1 MRWDFGKVYKD
12 IRQSKGLT
20 QEEICGDML
29 ARSTLARIES
39 GQVIPKFDTFIF
51 LLQQI
56 NMSLEE
62 FEYICNVYQ
71 PSERQ
76 KLLNIANNNLSITD
90 NTELL
95 SLKQQCQEYLQTH
108 HDIPIQQLL
117 DRLTVTIHVREFGG
131 ESKDTTFQE
140 TTQKI
145 WHYLEKQNT
154 WYQNDFKLLLT
165 ILYHFPLETLK
176 TITPKILINLVKYTN
191 LYNIKPLQ
199 LTLLTNLASIYL
211 DNHQTKECETFS
223 LEALKLAKELKRYD
237 FLGIAQVRLGICRDD
252 NSLIDKGMSLL
263 HLTEEEKIFE
273 ALEKEVAKHRQ
284 I

>member
-1 MRWDFGKVYKD
+1 
-12 IRQSKGLT
+12 
-20 QEEICGDML
+20 
-29 ARSTLARIES
+29 
-39 GQVIPKFDTFIF
+39 
-51 LLQQI
+51 
-56 NMSLEE
+56 MSLEE
-62 FEYICNVYQ
+62 FEYIYNVYQ

-90 NTELL
+90 NTKLL

-176 TITPKILINLVKYTN
+176 TITPKILTNLVKYTD

-211 DNHQTKECETFS
+211 DNRQTKECETFY

-237 FLGIAQVRLGICRDD
+237 LLGIAQVRLGICRDD

>member
-1 MRWDFGKVYKD
+1 
-12 IRQSKGLT
+12 
-20 QEEICGDML
+20 ML

-51 LLQQI
+51 LIQQI
-56 NMSLEE
+56 NMSLEG
-62 FEYICNVYQ
+62 FEYIYNVYQ
-71 PSERQ
+71 PNERQ

-90 NTELL
+90 NTKLL

-176 TITPKILINLVKYTN
+176 TITPKILTNLVKYTN

-211 DNHQTKECETFS
+211 DNRQTKECETFY

-237 FLGIAQVRLGICRDD
+237 LLGIAQVRLGICRDD

-273 ALEKEVAKHRQ
+273 ST
-284 I
+284 

>member
-1 MRWDFGKVYKD
+1 
-12 IRQSKGLT
+12 
-20 QEEICGDML
+20 
-29 ARSTLARIES
+29 
-39 GQVIPKFDTFIF
+39 
-51 LLQQI
+51 
-56 NMSLEE
+56 MSLEE
-62 FEYICNVYQ
+62 FEYIYNVYQ
-71 PSERQ
+71 PNERQ

-117 DRLTVTIHVREFGG
+117 DRLTVTIHIREFGG

-176 TITPKILINLVKYTN
+176 TITLKILTNLVKYTD

-211 DNHQTKECETFS
+211 DNRQTKECETFY

-237 FLGIAQVRLGICRDD
+237 LLGIAQVRLGICRDD

-273 ALEKEVAKHRQ
+273 ST
-284 I
+284 

>member
-1 MRWDFGKVYKD
+1 MRWDFEKVYKD

-29 ARSTLARIES
+29 ARSTLARIEG

-56 NMSLEE
+56 NMNLEE

-117 DRLTVTIHVREFGG
+117 DRLTVTIHIREFGG

-176 TITPKILINLVKYTN
+176 TITLKILTNLVKYTD

-211 DNHQTKECETFS
+211 ENHQTKECETFS

>member
-1 MRWDFGKVYKD
+1 MRWDFEKVYKD

-117 DRLTVTIHVREFGG
+117 DRLTVTIHIREFGG

-176 TITPKILINLVKYTN
+176 TITLKILTNLVKYTD

-211 DNHQTKECETFS
+211 ENHQTKECETFS

>member
-1 MRWDFGKVYKD
+1 MRWDFEKVYKD

-29 ARSTLARIES
+29 ARSTLASIES

-117 DRLTVTIHVREFGG
+117 DRLTVTIHIREFGG

-176 TITPKILINLVKYTN
+176 TITLKILTNLVKYTD

>member
-56 NMSLEE
+56 NMNLEE

-71 PSERQ
+71 SSERQ

-95 SLKQQCQEYLQTH
+95 SLKQQCQEYLQTQ

-131 ESKDTTFQE
+131 ESKDTTLQE

-145 WHYLEKQNT
+145 CHYLEKQST

-165 ILYHFPLETLK
+165 ILYHFQLETLK
-176 TITPKILINLVKYTN
+176 TITPKILTNLVKHTD

-263 HLTEEEKIFE
+263 RLTEEEKIFE

>member
-1 MRWDFGKVYKD
+1 MRWDFEKVYKD

-117 DRLTVTIHVREFGG
+117 DRLTVTIHIREFGG

-176 TITPKILINLVKYTN
+176 TITLKILTNLVKYTD

-211 DNHQTKECETFS
+211 ENHQTKECETFS

-263 HLTEEEKIFE
+263 HLTEEEKVFE

>member
-56 NMSLEE
+56 YMSLEE

-131 ESKDTTFQE
+131 KSKDTTFQE

>member
-131 ESKDTTFQE
+131 ESKDTTFQG

-263 HLTEEEKIFE
+263 RLTEEEKIFE

>member
-108 HDIPIQQLL
+108 HDIPMQQLL

-176 TITPKILINLVKYTN
+176 TITPKILTNLVKYTD

-263 HLTEEEKIFE
+263 RLTEEEKIFE

>member
-117 DRLTVTIHVREFGG
+117 DRLTVTIHIREFGG

-176 TITPKILINLVKYTN
+176 TITLKILTNLVKYTD

-263 HLTEEEKIFE
+263 HLTEEEKVFE

>member
-1 MRWDFGKVYKD
+1 MRWGFEKVYKD

-29 ARSTLARIES
+29 ARPTLARIES

-51 LLQQI
+51 LFQQI

-62 FEYICNVYQ
+62 FEYIYNVYQ

-76 KLLNIANNNLSITD
+76 KLLNITNNNLSITD

-108 HDIPIQQLL
+108 HNIPIQQLL

-176 TITPKILINLVKYTN
+176 TITPKILTNLVKYTD

-211 DNHQTKECETFS
+211 ENHQTKRCETFS

-237 FLGIAQVRLGICRDD
+237 FLGIAQVHLGICRDD
-252 NSLIDKGMSLL
+252 NSLIDKGISLL

>member
-1 MRWDFGKVYKD
+1 M
-12 IRQSKGLT
+12 
-20 QEEICGDML
+20 
-29 ARSTLARIES
+29 
-39 GQVIPKFDTFIF
+39 
-51 LLQQI
+51 
-56 NMSLEE
+56 NLEE

-95 SLKQQCQEYLQTH
+95 SLKRQCQEYLQIH

-117 DRLTVTIHVREFGG
+117 DRLTVTIHVREFSG

-140 TTQKI
+140 KTQKI
-145 WHYLEKQNT
+145 WYYLEKQNT

-176 TITPKILINLVKYTN
+176 TITPKILTNLVKYTD

-237 FLGIAQVRLGICRDD
+237 FLGIAQVRLGSCRDD

-263 HLTEEEKIFE
+263 HLTEKGEKIFE
-273 ALEKEVAKHRQ
+273 ALEQEVAKHK
-284 I
+284 

>member
-1 MRWDFGKVYKD
+1 MRWDFEKVYKD

-71 PSERQ
+71 PSKRQ

-117 DRLTVTIHVREFGG
+117 DRLTVTIHIREFGG

-176 TITPKILINLVKYTN
+176 TITLKILTNLVKYTD

-211 DNHQTKECETFS
+211 ENHQTKECETFS

>member
-29 ARSTLARIES
+29 ARSTLARIKS

-117 DRLTVTIHVREFGG
+117 DRLTITIHVREFGG

-176 TITPKILINLVKYTN
+176 TITPKILTSLVKYTD

-223 LEALKLAKELKRYD
+223 LEPLKLAKELKRYD

-263 HLTEEEKIFE
+263 RLTEEEKIFE

>member
-273 ALEKEVAKHRQ
+273 ALEKEVTKHRQ

>member
-71 PSERQ
+71 PSECQ

-117 DRLTVTIHVREFGG
+117 DRLTVTIHIREFGG

-176 TITPKILINLVKYTN
+176 TITLKILTNLVKYTD

-211 DNHQTKECETFS
+211 ENHQTKECETFS

>member
-1 MRWDFGKVYKD
+1 MRWDFRKVYKD

-90 NTELL
+90 NSELL

-176 TITPKILINLVKYTN
+176 TITPQILTNLVKYTD

-211 DNHQTKECETFS
+211 DNHQTKECKTFS

-263 HLTEEEKIFE
+263 RLTEEEKIFE

>member
-1 MRWDFGKVYKD
+1 MRWVFGKVYKD

-20 QEEICGDML
+20 QEEICDDML
-29 ARSTLARIES
+29 ARSTLARIEG

-56 NMSLEE
+56 NMNLEE

-95 SLKQQCQEYLQTH
+95 SLKRQCQEYLQIH
-108 HDIPIQQLL
+108 YDIPIQQLL
-117 DRLTVTIHVREFGG
+117 DRLTVTIHVREFSG

-176 TITPKILINLVKYTN
+176 TITPKILTNLVKYT
-191 LYNIKPLQ
+191 
-199 LTLLTNLASIYL
+199 
-211 DNHQTKECETFS
+211 D
-223 LEALKLAKELKRYD
+223 LKRYD
-237 FLGIAQVRLGICRDD
+237 FLGIAQVRLGSCRDD

-263 HLTEEEKIFE
+263 HLTEKGEKIFE
-273 ALEKEVAKHRQ
+273 ALEQEVAKHK
-284 I
+284 

>member
-95 SLKQQCQEYLQTH
+95 SLKQQCQEYLQTP

-131 ESKDTTFQE
+131 ESKDTTFQG

-263 HLTEEEKIFE
+263 RLTEEEKIFE